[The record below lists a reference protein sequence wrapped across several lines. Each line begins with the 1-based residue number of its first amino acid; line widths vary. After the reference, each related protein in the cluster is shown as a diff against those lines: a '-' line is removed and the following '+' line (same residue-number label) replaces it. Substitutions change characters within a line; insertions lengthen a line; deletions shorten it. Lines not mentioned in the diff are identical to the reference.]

1 MAETR
6 KMTRTPKTSKAK
18 PVDEYGHLQPQAP
31 ELEEAVLGALMIEKD
46 AYSLVSE
53 ILRPE
58 SFYERRHQ
66 LIYSAITSLALR
78 QQPVD
83 ILTVAEQLRS
93 TGELEDAGGPFYIT
107 QLSGKVASSA
117 HIEYHARIIAQKFL
131 ARELIT
137 FTSNIQTKAFDETQ
151 DVDDLM
157 QEAEGKL
164 FEISQQNMKKDY
176 TQINPVIQEAYEM
189 LQKAAARTDGLS
201 GLESGFHALDKM
213 TSGWQNSDLV
223 IIAARPAMGK
233 TAFVL
238 SMAKNMAVNAK
249 IPVALFSLE
258 MSNVQL
264 VNRMIVNVCEIPG
277 EKIKSGQLAPYE
289 WGQLDYKIK
298 ELYDA
303 PMYVDDTPSLSVF
316 ELRTKARRLVREHG
330 VKIIIID
337 YLQLMNASG
346 MSFGSRQEEV
356 STISRSLKGLAKELN
371 IPIIAL
377 SQLNRGVDDVL
388 MLGCLVGAFMMF
400 IARPITVFACM
411 MPFRKFTTKARLYVS
426 WVGLRGAVPIIFA
439 TYPLLAGTEGARL
452 LFNVVFLVTILSL
465 LVQGTTVSWM
475 ANLLGLGYAEK
486 SPAFGVDVHEDIPSI
501 FTEVLV
507 NESML
512 QGGTTLKEINL
523 PEHTLVMM
531 VYRDGDYFV
540 PQGNTALKVGDKLLV
555 ISDRGEELEST
566 YKDMGVDE
574 VLKL

>member
-1 MAETR
+1 MCVPVEKKPVCARSAPREFAYLCAAKTDESIMPEP
-6 KMTRTPKTSKAK
+6 KRTPSRARQ
-18 PVDEYGHLQPQAP
+18 PRVHVPEMNEYGHLQPQAP
-31 ELEEAVLGALMIEKD
+31 ELEEAVLGALMIERD

-58 SFYERRHQ
+58 SFYDVRHQ
-66 LIYSAITSLALR
+66 LIYKAISTLAMQ

-83 ILTVAEQLRS
+83 ILTVVEQLKK
-93 TGELEDAGGPFYIT
+93 TGELDEVGGPFYIT

-137 FTSNIQTKAFDETQ
+137 FTSNIQTKAFDATQ

-176 TQINPVIQEAYEM
+176 TQINPVIKEAYDM

-201 GLESGFHALDKM
+201 GLPSGFHQLDKM

-238 SMAKNMAVNAK
+238 SMAKNIAVDQK
-249 IPVALFSLE
+249 VPVALFSLE

-264 VNRMIVNVCEIPG
+264 VNRLIVNVCDISG
-277 EKIKSGQLAPYE
+277 DKIRIGQLAPYE

-298 ELYDA
+298 DLYDA
-303 PMYVDDTPSLSVF
+303 PLYVDDTPSLSVF

-330 VKIIIID
+330 VKVIIID
-337 YLQLMNASG
+337 YLQLMNANG

-377 SQLNRGVDDVL
+377 SQLNRGVENREGVDGKRPQLSDLRESGAIEQDADMVCFIHRPEYYKIYQDEKGNDLHGMAEIIIAKHRNGAVGDVL
-388 MLGCLVGAFMMF
+388 LRFRSEF
-400 IARPITVFACM
+400 ARFQNPDDDMIV
-411 MPFRKFTTKARLYVS
+411 PVEGER
-426 WVGLRGAVPIIFA
+426 LRGSGLNEPAPTPPPPSDILQDDPFGAPPVSGVPF
-439 TYPLLAGTEGARL
+439 
-452 LFNVVFLVTILSL
+452 
-465 LVQGTTVSWM
+465 
-475 ANLLGLGYAEK
+475 
-486 SPAFGVDVHEDIPSI
+486 
-501 FTEVLV
+501 
-507 NESML
+507 
-512 QGGTTLKEINL
+512 
-523 PEHTLVMM
+523 
-531 VYRDGDYFV
+531 
-540 PQGNTALKVGDKLLV
+540 
-555 ISDRGEELEST
+555 
-566 YKDMGVDE
+566 
-574 VLKL
+574 